1 MITAEAFQLVIAP
14 DKRRATLT
22 VAPGTPANTPML
34 AAVVHR
40 VQELGLVNDE
50 HLQRQAATLLTRAS
64 TSDTPVEGT
73 VAEVVD
79 PIDGEP
85 GRVEWQVQAAATE
98 KACEDADQSSHYD
111 RSKFVTVTAG
121 QTLGKLYPPTDGSP
135 GVDLFG
141 EPVPAKPGKA
151 CPCEI
156 DTNSIAVS
164 PSGEMTSRI
173 DGILSQKTTSA
184 KVSRV
189 LEVSEDVDFSTGNLD
204 FDGDINI
211 RGGVKDCFVIRS
223 GQSVAVQ
230 GLVEAATIHARENL
244 EAAGGVAGR
253 ERAELLVG
261 GDLKARYLDNVQ
273 AEIGGTLILDK
284 EAINSTIVT
293 HGLEGPRA
301 SLIGGRTTL
310 VGPGEIETLGSEAGV
325 STEIVLASVPRL
337 DGYHEQLKKLVDELR
352 REQRRLEKRINEL
365 EHKPSMPADEADELR
380 DGRKRVEELA
390 GAMAG
395 AEPKVEELAK
405 EIAEQKTLDLRV
417 LGIVHPG
424 TRLIFGQAAYA
435 FAKSF
440 QGPLRVFDEDGQTM
454 VQIERESRPRLLASM
469 TTLETFRP

>member
-22 VAPGTPANTPML
+22 IAPGTPATTPAL
-34 AAVVHR
+34 AGVIHR
-40 VQELGLVNDE
+40 VEELGLVNDE
-50 HLQRQAATLLTRAS
+50 HLQRQAAVLLTRAS
-64 TSDTPVEGT
+64 ESDTAVEGT

-79 PIDGEP
+79 PVNGEP
-85 GRVEWQVQAAATE
+85 GRVEWLVRPPAKE
-98 KACEDADQSSHYD
+98 EACEEADQSSHYD
-111 RSKFVTVTAG
+111 RSKFITVTAG
-121 QTLGKLYPPTDGSP
+121 QTLGKLFRPTEGTP

-141 EPVPAKPGKA
+141 EPIPAKPGKA

-223 GQSVAVQ
+223 GQSVTVQ
-230 GLVEAATIHARENL
+230 GLVEAATIHAREDL
-244 EAAGGVAGR
+244 EAVGGIAGR
-253 ERAELLVG
+253 ERAELRVG

-273 AEIGGTLILDK
+273 AEVGGTLVLEK
-284 EAINSTIVT
+284 EAINSTIIT
-293 HGLEGPRA
+293 NGLEGPRA
-301 SLIGGRTTL
+301 ALIGGRTTL
-310 VGPGEIETLGSEAGV
+310 VGPGEIDTLGSDAGV
-325 STEIVLASVPRL
+325 STEVILSSVPRL
-337 DGYHEQLKKLVDELR
+337 DGYLEQLKQLVDELR

-365 EHKPSMPADEADELR
+365 QHKPSLPSEEADELR
-380 DGRKRVEELA
+380 KGQKRLRELA
-390 GAMAG
+390 KAMAT

-405 EIAEQKTLDLRV
+405 EIAEQKSLDLRV
-417 LGIVHPG
+417 LSIVHPG

-440 QGPLRVFDEDGQTM
+440 QGPLQVFDEDGQTM